1 MEEIFDITDDNG
13 VPTGKTVTRSK
24 AHEEGIPHR
33 TAHIWIVRK
42 EGDSYQVLLQKRS
55 AEKESFPSMYDTSS
69 AGHIQA
75 GDEPLESARREL
87 FEELG
92 IKAEDGDLKFAGRFH
107 IKYAMPFHGKIF
119 NDNEVAFVYV
129 YEKPVD
135 AGSLVLQKEEVE
147 EVKWFDIDEVIS
159 GCEHRDG
166 TFCVPTEGLDIVLEY
181 LGLKSGFK
189 VERQKVKEQFAS
201 YTRNYDPTD
210 PKIALKIAH
219 TYRVA
224 DNCEQ
229 IARSIGL
236 SDEDV
241 EFAWLSGMLHDI
253 GRFEQVKRY
262 NTFIDSQS
270 VDHAE
275 FGADLLF
282 GMDKL
287 ILGYIDDRSRDA
299 QLETVIR
306 QHNKYRIASE
316 VTGRTLVFCNILRDA
331 DKVDI
336 LRVNVETPME
346 EIYNVTED
354 ELLTSGVSDIVME
367 QVREHH
373 AVQRDI
379 MVSPAEHLIGH
390 IALTF
395 ELVYPK
401 SLKLAKEQGYLYKMF
416 DFPTRNSSTK
426 AALIETR
433 HELETLHG

>member
-13 VPTGKTVTRSK
+13 VPTGETVTRSK
-24 AHEEGIPHR
+24 AHAEGIPHR

-42 EGDSYQVLLQKRS
+42 AGDSYQVLLQKRS
-55 AEKESFPSMYDTSS
+55 AEKESFPGMYDTSS

-75 GDEPLESARREL
+75 GDEPLESAKREL

-92 IKAEDGDLKFAGRFH
+92 IKAEDGDLTFAGKFH
-107 IKYAMPFHGKIF
+107 IKYAMSFHGKIF
-119 NDNEVAFVYV
+119 NDNEVASVYI
-129 YEKPVD
+129 YDKPVD
-135 AGSLVLQKEEVE
+135 ADSLVLQEEEVE
-147 EVKWFDIDEVIS
+147 EVKLFDIDEVIA
-159 GCEHRDG
+159 GCENLDG
-166 TFCVPTEGLDIVLEY
+166 TFCVPTEGLEIVLEY
-181 LGLKSGFK
+181 LGLKTGF
-189 VERQKVKEQFAS
+189 VVNRQRVKEQFAS

-210 PKIALKIAH
+210 SKIALKIAH

-282 GMDKL
+282 GNDRL
-287 ILGYIDDRSRDA
+287 IDGYVDDRSRDSE
-299 QLETVIR
+299 LETVIR
-306 QHNKYRIASE
+306 QHNKYRIDKE
-316 VTGRTLVFCNILRDA
+316 VTGKTLVFCNILRDA

-346 EIYNVTED
+346 EIYNVTE
-354 ELLTSGVSDIVME
+354 EVLLTSGVSDIVME
-367 QVREHH
+367 QVREHY

-401 SLKLAKEQGYLYKMF
+401 SRELAMEQGYLNKMF
-416 DFPTRNSSTK
+416 SFPTRNESTK
-426 AALIETR
+426 RALLETR
-433 HELETLHG
+433 HELETILR